1 MPILIPIEHFE
12 NAETELETSRIVDS
26 VVAKRMAE
34 LDPEAL
40 AQYNESKTKELIT
53 DEDFKTAAEA
63 HTKYLNA
70 VNAQGNKIPTAEEIL
85 KQK

>member
-12 NAETELETSRIVDS
+12 NAETELETSRIVDR
-26 VVAKRMAE
+26 VVAEKMAE

-40 AQYNESKTKELIT
+40 ALYIESKTKELKT
-53 DEDFKTAAEA
+53 DEDFRIAAEA